1 MLGKAFGPNSIA
13 LTSEQLSFQE
23 AVEKAVGLLE
33 LDNRVSS
40 SYRLEVL
47 ASLEKLGP
55 YFVVAPGIALAHAA
69 PSESV
74 REIGF
79 SLLHLGEGVRSG
91 STNDPVRLLF
101 AFCTPNPDDHIE
113 LLGEFANFVSKPG
126 KVNLLLNASAES
138 VIRSLL

>member
-23 AVEKAVGLLE
+23 AVERAVGLLE

-79 SLLHLGEGVRSG
+79 SLLHLGAGVRSG
-91 STNDPVRLLF
+91 SNNDPVRLLF

-113 LLGEFANFVSKPG
+113 LLGEFANFVSEPG